1 MAVVE
6 TIKIEGD
13 ASGAVTAFNKTTD
26 AAKKTGTAAKES
38 NQAIESG
45 LSAIDKK
52 TGGAVSAFRALT
64 GGLKSAVSGFKTLR
78 GAVIATGIGALLIAI
93 TSLVSYFT
101 RTERGAQKLR
111 VIMAGLGAAVNAVL
125 DVVTSLGDALTKLFS
140 GDFSGAIDT
149 VKKGFAGIGDEIRN
163 DVKAAIE
170 LEEAMNRVK
179 VQEREL
185 TSERSR
191 ANKEIIKARLIADD
205 ITKSTEE
212 RAAAIR
218 EAGRIEEEISNREL
232 ATQRERLRVLE
243 QQASLSESDE
253 ATLDEIENARARV
266 YDLEAANLSRRK
278 RLQTEIIALR
288 NEELAIEKELQKA
301 REEGLKAAVAR
312 GQEALKKS
320 VDAQVGVMEKGQ
332 QNVSNRIQKTN
343 QAITT
348 SSTQAVQTQAATL
361 EDYVNFAVANLDV
374 VSGALGNLSYAVGQN
389 TKMGKALSIAQ
400 AIIDT
405 YTAANTALK
414 SAPPPF
420 NFVAAAGVTAAGI
433 ANVNAIKNTQVPTSA
448 SSSVSIPSISQPS
461 ASPQFNLIGQ
471 GGVNQ
476 LAQSIGSQFNRPMR
490 AYVVGS
496 DINSSQELERKRI
509 KIATFG

>member
-13 ASGAVTAFNKTTD
+13 SSGAVTAFNKTTD
-26 AAKKTGTAAKES
+26 AAKKTGNAAKES

-64 GGLKSAVSGFKTLR
+64 GGLKTAVSGFKTLR

-111 VIMAGLGAAVNAVL
+111 VIMAGLGAAVDSVL
-125 DVVTSLGDALTKLFS
+125 DAVTSLGEALSQIFS
-140 GDFSGAIDT
+140 GNFSGALDT
-149 VKKGFAGIGDEIRN
+149 IKKGFAGIGDEIRN
-163 DVKAAIE
+163 DVKAAIA

-232 ATQRERLRVLE
+232 ATQRERLRVLQE
-243 QQASLSESDE
+243 KANLSESDE
-253 ATLDEIENARARV
+253 ATLDEIEQARARV

-278 RLQTEIIALR
+278 RLYTEILALR
-288 NEELAIEKELQKA
+288 NEELAIEKEMAKA
-301 REEGLKAAVAR
+301 REDSLKALTEKA
-312 GQEALKKS
+312 QKALSES
-320 VDAQVGVMEKGQ
+320 VDAEVKIIEKGQ
-332 QNVSNRIQKTN
+332 QNVSGRIQKTN
-343 QAITT
+343 QAIVA
-348 SSTQAVQTQAATL
+348 SGTQAVKTQSASL
-361 EDYVNFAVANLDV
+361 EDYVNFAVANVDV
-374 VSGALGNLSYAVGQN
+374 VSGALGNLSHAVGQN
-389 TKMGKALSIAQ
+389 TKLGKAMSVAQ

-420 NFVAAAGVTAAGI
+420 NYIAAAGVTAAGI
-433 ANVNAIKNTQVPTSA
+433 ANVNAIRNTQVPTSA
-448 SSSVSIPSISQPS
+448 NDNISVPSVSQPS
-461 ASPQFNLIGQ
+461 MTPQFNLIGQ

-476 LAQSIGSQFNRPMR
+476 LAQSIGSQFDRPLR

-496 DINSSQELERKRI
+496 DVNSAQEMNRKRI

>member
-1 MAVVE
+1 
-6 TIKIEGD
+6 
-13 ASGAVTAFNKTTD
+13 
-26 AAKKTGTAAKES
+26 
-38 NQAIESG
+38 
-45 LSAIDKK
+45 
-52 TGGAVSAFRALT
+52 
-64 GGLKSAVSGFKTLR
+64 
-78 GAVIATGIGALLIAI
+78 
-93 TSLVSYFT
+93 
-101 RTERGAQKLR
+101 
-111 VIMAGLGAAVNAVL
+111 
-125 DVVTSLGDALTKLFS
+125 
-140 GDFSGAIDT
+140 
-149 VKKGFAGIGDEIRN
+149 
-163 DVKAAIE
+163 
-170 LEEAMNRVK
+170 MNRVK

-301 REEGLKAAVAR
+301 REAGLKAAVAR

-343 QAITT
+343 QAITS

-361 EDYVNFAVANLDV
+361 EDYVNFAVANIDV

-389 TKMGKALSIAQ
+389 TKLGKALSIAQ

-448 SSSVSIPSISQPS
+448 GSSVSIPSISQPS

-471 GGVNQ
+471 SGVNQ
-476 LAQSIGSQFNRPMR
+476 LAQSIGSQFDRPMR

-496 DINSSQELERKRI
+496 DINTSQELERKRI
-509 KIATFG
+509 KIATFP

>member
-1 MAVVE
+1 
-6 TIKIEGD
+6 
-13 ASGAVTAFNKTTD
+13 
-26 AAKKTGTAAKES
+26 
-38 NQAIESG
+38 
-45 LSAIDKK
+45 
-52 TGGAVSAFRALT
+52 
-64 GGLKSAVSGFKTLR
+64 
-78 GAVIATGIGALLIAI
+78 
-93 TSLVSYFT
+93 
-101 RTERGAQKLR
+101 
-111 VIMAGLGAAVNAVL
+111 
-125 DVVTSLGDALTKLFS
+125 
-140 GDFSGAIDT
+140 
-149 VKKGFAGIGDEIRN
+149 
-163 DVKAAIE
+163 
-170 LEEAMNRVK
+170 
-179 VQEREL
+179 
-185 TSERSR
+185 
-191 ANKEIIKARLIADD
+191 
-205 ITKSTEE
+205 
-212 RAAAIR
+212 
-218 EAGRIEEEISNREL
+218 
-232 ATQRERLRVLE
+232 
-243 QQASLSESDE
+243 
-253 ATLDEIENARARV
+253 
-266 YDLEAANLSRRK
+266 
-278 RLQTEIIALR
+278 
-288 NEELAIEKELQKA
+288 
-301 REEGLKAAVAR
+301 
-312 GQEALKKS
+312 
-320 VDAQVGVMEKGQ
+320 MEKGQ

-509 KIATFG
+509 KTATFG

>member
-13 ASGAVTAFNKTTD
+13 SSGAVNAFNKTTT
-26 AAKKTGTAAKES
+26 AAKKTGAAAKES

-78 GAVIATGIGALLIAI
+78 GAVIATGIGALLVAI

-111 VIMAGLGAAVNAVL
+111 VIMAGLGAAVNSVL
-125 DVVTSLGDALTKLFS
+125 DAVTSLGEGLAKLFS
-140 GDFSGAIDT
+140 GDFSGAIET
-149 VKKGFAGIGDEIRN
+149 VKNGFKGIGEEIRN
-163 DVKAAIE
+163 DVKAAVE
-170 LEEAMNRVK
+170 LEEAMNKVK

-185 TSERSR
+185 TSERAR

-205 ITKSTEE
+205 VTKSTEE
-212 RAAAIR
+212 RAAAIA
-218 EAGRIEEEISNREL
+218 EAGRIEQEIADREL
-232 ATQRERLRVLE
+232 STQRERLRVLE

-253 ATLDEIENARARV
+253 QTLQEIEDARARV
-266 YDLEAANLSRRK
+266 YDLEGANLSRRK

-288 NEELAIEKELQKA
+288 QEELALEKEMAKA
-301 REEGLKAAVAR
+301 RQESLKALSERA
-312 GQEALKKS
+312 QQTLKES
-320 VDAQVGVMEKGQ
+320 VDAEVKIMADGQ
-332 QNVSNRIQKTN
+332 KNVSSRIQKTN
-343 QAITT
+343 SAIMT
-348 SSTQAVQTQAATL
+348 SSTQAVKTQSATL
-361 EDYVNFAVANLDV
+361 EDYANFAVANLDT
-374 VSGALGNLSYAVGQN
+374 VSGAIGNLSYAVGQN
-389 TKMGKALSIAQ
+389 TKLGKSLSIAQ

-405 YTAANTALK
+405 FTAANTALK

-420 NFVAAAGVTAAGI
+420 NFIAAAGVTAAGI
-433 ANVNAIKNTQVPTSA
+433 ANVNAIKSTQVPTSA
-448 SSSVSIPSISQPS
+448 SQSVSVPSVAAPSAAPQFNVVGQSGFNQLAESISQQNKQPT
-461 ASPQFNLIGQ
+461 
-471 GGVNQ
+471 
-476 LAQSIGSQFNRPMR
+476 R

-496 DINSSQELERKRI
+496 DVTTSQELERKRI
-509 KIATFG
+509 KTATFG